1 MKTKSENTAPR
12 GGKGKGEGKRERAE
26 KRRERR
32 KEGSEKGG
40 ERPKEWALRLRRKAG
55 SPHRPCSAAPPSPAH
70 LHRPHTT
77 KLPRPD

>member
-26 KRRERR
+26 KRRGRR
-32 KEGSEKGG
+32 KEGRG
-40 ERPKEWALRLRRKAG
+40 EAEGMGFAPKAQSS
-55 SPHRPCSAAPPSPAH
+55 SPHRPCSAAPPSPAL

-77 KLPRPD
+77 KFPRPD